1 MQWIIIEVGCDGNT
15 LQNCLLEEAGK
26 SLVEKMWAVDV
37 DITKTARSHNRSH
50 NRFYVMGPDHSTVR
64 PFEIGKLVSS

>member
-37 DITKTARSHNRSH
+37 DKPPVHT
-50 NRFYVMGPDHSTVR
+50 TVHTTV
-64 PFEIGKLVSS
+64 FM